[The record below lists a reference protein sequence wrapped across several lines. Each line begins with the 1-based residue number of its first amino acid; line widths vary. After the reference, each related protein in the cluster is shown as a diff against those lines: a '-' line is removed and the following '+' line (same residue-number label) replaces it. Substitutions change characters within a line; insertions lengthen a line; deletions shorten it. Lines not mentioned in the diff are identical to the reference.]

1 MLLGL
6 DLRTWLGLTVVGSFV
21 STLGALFGILL
32 KDYFFSR
39 SFERWKQ
46 RQTLELLYQKYCDPL
61 MLSAR
66 ELASRTIEIVDSY
79 PTEFLTSAVLASR
92 PATQLQ
98 NSTEDAYFRR
108 YKLVCAVYRFC
119 AFLGWLELYRQ
130 EITYLHSSNTKHSSD
145 LEDAIR
151 LIREDLADRQL
162 NKALDWQR
170 WRDTL
175 VFREE
180 LRAIGESMIEVRGT
194 VRTIMGYG
202 RFVELFESEVGSS
215 TQRWAHV
222 SLNFLLDL
230 GGQQRDFRQVRLG
243 RLVVHLVDLLVL
255 LTRNPVEKHFVEGRN
270 RCLRAMGEQS
280 FPTMA
285 WASPAAEK

>member
-1 MLLGL
+1 MFLGL
-6 DLRTWLGLTVVGSFV
+6 DLKTWLGLTVIGSFV

-46 RQTLELLYQKYCDPL
+46 RQTLEVLYQKYCDPL

-79 PTEFLTSAVLASR
+79 PTEFLTPGVLVSR
-92 PATQLQ
+92 PTTQLQ

-108 YKLVCAVYRFC
+108 YKLVSSVYRFC

-130 EITYLHSSNTKHSSD
+130 EITYLHSSSSKRSRD
-145 LEDAIR
+145 LEHAIR
-151 LIREDLADRQL
+151 LIREDLADGQL
-162 NKALDWQR
+162 NKAADWQS

-194 VRTIMGYG
+194 VRTVMGYG
-202 RFVELFESEVGSS
+202 RFVELFDAEGTSS
-215 TQRWAHV
+215 TQKWAHIL
-222 SLNFLLDL
+222 LNFLLDL
-230 GGQQRDFRQVRLG
+230 EVQRRDFRQIRLR
-243 RLVVHLVDLLVL
+243 RLVIHLVDLLL
-255 LTRNPVEKHFVEGRN
+255 LLESNSVEKRLIEAREHCKATSGD
-270 RCLRAMGEQS
+270 S
-280 FPTMA
+280 
-285 WASPAAEK
+285 SPVTAGAFSHS